1 MKTDILQTLKAV
13 LLENTASYQTD
24 FEYDIATLQE
34 AAKEP
39 KIEDRTYYWLSRPC
53 GTWCLKEK
61 EVFLKGSP
69 AYNIWTHYESEH
81 DGFRAFRV
89 VIEEKN
95 DQGLFGQVI
104 PFDYGESVQRIKMAA
119 LPIIYRRKDG
129 REQSILFVGLDDP
142 EKSKSMKIS
151 GGYIGVLWVEE
162 KSELD
167 PADLQNLKISA
178 LRGGDRF
185 YIFESYNPPSAVRHW
200 CNAEARQDDPRRMVV
215 HTTYLDIPPE
225 WLGDAI
231 LHDIEQTKKT
241 NYRAYENIYLGKAT
255 GTGRNIFE
263 NVKLEAI
270 PDETIAAWND
280 TLQGIDWGYYPDPYA
295 YGSMHY
301 DERTQTLYIWDELYL
316 WKHGNYEA
324 FKATEEHM
332 EAHGLSIVDDRQ
344 TADSAEPKSVA
355 DFHKWGGNT
364 RGAIKGKGSRDT
376 GFKWLQGL
384 AAIVIDPARA
394 PHAADEFTLYE
405 HEIDRRTGEILEGYP
420 EGQPDHYLALTRYAT
435 EHIWRKAGA

>member
-1 MKTDILQTLKAV
+1 MNIDSGSLFAPVYNRVFRDIMSEEHEHERWTFTGGRCSCKSSFISIVIV
-13 LLENTASYQTD
+13 LLIVLFPFLNAVIVRRYAKTLRYSVFEQIKWAIKKLHLPTASGRG
-24 FEYDIATLQE
+24 A
-34 AAKEP
+34 
-39 KIEDRTYYWLSRPC
+39 
-53 GTWCLKEK
+53 
-61 EVFLKGSP
+61 
-69 AYNIWTHYESEH
+69 
-81 DGFRAFRV
+81 GF
-89 VIEEKN
+89 
-95 DQGLFGQVI
+95 VI
-104 PFDYGESVQRIKMAA
+104 PQSKTAA
-119 LPIIYRRKDG
+119 LPIIYRRKNG

-151 GGYIGVLWVEE
+151 SGYIGILWVEE

-200 CNAEARQDDPRRMVV
+200 CNTEARQNDPRRMVV

-225 WLGDAI
+225 WLGEAI

-270 PDETIAAWND
+270 PDEMIAAWND

-301 DERTQTLYIWDELYL
+301 DARTQTLYVWDELYL
-316 WKHGNYEA
+316 YKHGNFEA
-324 FKATEEHM
+324 FEATRDHM
-332 EAHGLSIVDDRQ
+332 EAHGMSIYDDRT

-364 RGAIKGKGSRDT
+364 RGAIKGKGSRDA

-384 AAIVIDPARA
+384 RAIVIDQARA

-405 HEIDRRTGEILEGYP
+405 HEIDKRTGEILNGYP
-420 EGQPDHYLALTRYAT
+420 EGQPDHFLALTRYAT
-435 EHIWRKAGA
+435 ERYWRHAGT